1 MSAGG
6 TRPAPA
12 GAPAAGGA
20 DAPWVGATDLHVHC
34 GPEGIPRR
42 FDAVQLA
49 EHVAE
54 SGLRSLVLKSH
65 FTMTSD
71 WTQIAHRLTGVRLFG
86 SVTLNHHVGGINPL
100 AVRAALG
107 PRDARGPF
115 LKVVWLPTVHAA
127 AHLDARRAHGDEHDI
142 PAEWAGGILPDAAE
156 RIRDLRPISLFDPA
170 VGEPL
175 DAVLGLIA
183 AHDLVLATGH
193 VGRDEVFFLMERAR
207 RAGVRKIVV
216 THPEHDPPGLSLGD
230 MQAAA
235 AAGAYIELSYILL
248 DMGSVSAAQTA
259 RTFREVGADRIVLTT
274 DVGQVDRVTPAEALA
289 RYATALAAE
298 GIGPDELTMAMKTN
312 PWHLVGDGS
321 A

>member
-1 MSAGG
+1 MNGA
-6 TRPAPA
+6 RPHSRDAQDH
-12 GAPAAGGA
+12 GDAA
-20 DAPWVGATDLHVHC
+20 APWSGATDLHVHC

-49 EHVAE
+49 EHVVQ
-54 SGLRSLVLKSH
+54 SGLRTLVLKSH

-71 WTQIAHRLTGVRLFG
+71 WAHMAHRLTGIRLCG

-107 PRDARGPF
+107 PRDERGSF

-156 RIRDLRPISLFDPA
+156 RIRDVKPISLFDPS

-183 AHDLVLATGH
+183 KHDLVLATGH

-207 RAGVRKIVV
+207 QAGVRKIVV
-216 THPEHDPPGLSLGD
+216 THPAHDPPGLALAD

-248 DMGSVSAAQTA
+248 DMGSVSAKETA
-259 RTFREVGADRIVLTT
+259 RTFREVGAERIVLST
-274 DVGQVDRVTPAEALA
+274 DVGQVDRVTPAEGLA
-289 RYATALAAE
+289 RFATLLTDE
-298 GIGPDELTMAMKTN
+298 GISSDELAVAMKAN
-312 PWHLVGDGS
+312 PERLVEDEPT
-321 A
+321 